1 MGDRCSNA
9 AEGFAALLFRSCRP
23 PASARQLGTFEA
35 REAFDAGCA
44 CSLGKAHDS
53 HNLRKALRAW
63 SLAQSAQREVS
74 SAKRAAQTRG
84 LRGCDLLKHNP
95 AMNPTS
101 FAIGKRRRS
110 AIVAGATG
118 LVGCALIEALLA
130 DAAVGAVHVLMRAER
145 PDWRKRSGLTQHVV
159 DYRAGLPALP
169 AVDDAFCCLGTTI
182 KVAGSQQAFR
192 AVDFDAA
199 LGFAR
204 AARAAGATRLG
215 LVSALGA
222 NASSGVF
229 YNRVKGEIEQAVAA
243 LDFES
248 VVIARPSLLLGD
260 RTALGQ
266 ATRPGERIA
275 AALTRPLGWL
285 MPRSVRPI
293 EAATVAR
300 ALMRSV
306 QRGEPGLFALSSG
319 TLQVLGA

>member
-1 MGDRCSNA
+1 
-9 AEGFAALLFRSCRP
+9 
-23 PASARQLGTFEA
+23 
-35 REAFDAGCA
+35 
-44 CSLGKAHDS
+44 
-53 HNLRKALRAW
+53 
-63 SLAQSAQREVS
+63 
-74 SAKRAAQTRG
+74 
-84 LRGCDLLKHNP
+84 
-95 AMNPTS
+95 MNPSS

-118 LVGCALIEALLA
+118 LVGHALLEALLA
-130 DAAVGAVHVLMRAER
+130 DGAVGAVHVLVRAER
-145 PDWRKRSGLTQHVV
+145 PDWRKRRGLTQLVV
-159 DYRAGLPALP
+159 DYRAGLAALP
-169 AVDDAFCCLGTTI
+169 AADDAYCCLGTTI

-199 LGFAR
+199 LAFAR
-204 AARAAGATRLG
+204 AAHVAGATRLG

-222 NASSGVF
+222 DAKSGVF
-229 YNRVKGEIEQAVAA
+229 YNRVKGDIEQAVAA
-243 LDFES
+243 LGFEC

-266 ATRPGERIA
+266 PTRPGERIA
-275 AALTRPLGWL
+275 ATLTAPLGWL

-319 TLQVLGA
+319 TLQMLGA